1 MVGVVM
7 IVSCSMGVNRP
18 SVSWRRPPVEVAH
31 AITPYGVEADW
42 RGAQSARL
50 VVRRAGHMTGP
61 ITVAATAADPTV
73 GDEDLGARGRYRH
86 SGRRR
91 RTDHQPGWRGQ
102 RPAVSAVLT
111 YQLITYWLPVMPV
124 SWNPLRQWAYV

>member
-1 MVGVVM
+1 LKWHTPSRNTASKQTGVGPESAKLVM
-7 IVSCSMGVNRP
+7 
-18 SVSWRRPPVEVAH
+18 
-31 AITPYGVEADW
+31 
-42 RGAQSARL
+42 RG
-50 VVRRAGHMTGP
+50 AGHMTGP

-73 GDEDLGARGRYRH
+73 GDEDLGGSRPRPP

-91 RTDHQPGWRGQ
+91 PTDHQPGWHGQ
-102 RPAVSAVLT
+102 RRTVSAVLT